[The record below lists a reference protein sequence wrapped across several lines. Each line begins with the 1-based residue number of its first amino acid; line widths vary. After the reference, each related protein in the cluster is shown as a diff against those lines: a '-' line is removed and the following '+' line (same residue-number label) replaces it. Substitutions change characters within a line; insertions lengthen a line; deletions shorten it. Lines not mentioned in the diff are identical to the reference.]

1 MKIRLNR
8 THNEEKKD
16 APEANFS
23 TAATKADILAC
34 FRLLLGRL
42 PQKSEEKGH
51 FSRMGED
58 LSSVVRS
65 YLNSEEFAGR
75 HLLNRSSKNQKMV
88 ELPQFKLYASEDDTF
103 IGNVIIR
110 TGSYEPHVTRV
121 FEEYLKPGWG
131 VLDIGA
137 NIGYFSMLAA
147 SLVGPTGWVQ
157 SWEPSPGN
165 VKMLYASQT
174 LNQFD
179 NIEIVQAAACDKSE
193 VLRYFHSASNGNVAE
208 VANILPEDIL
218 SSETVMG
225 LRIDDFVPDDRQV
238 SFVKIDVEGYEAKA
252 LRGALATLRRCRP
265 IVVSEFSP
273 NSLQHASGVSG
284 REYLDF
290 FVKLDYELA
299 VVSENAVTPGDVNAI
314 LSHYERSGT
323 DHIDVLLRPKS
334 TV

>member
-1 MKIRLNR
+1 MKIRPRKPKL
-8 THNEEKKD
+8 
-16 APEANFS
+16 APSKAPPEFSNTATEADVRS
-23 TAATKADILAC
+23 C
-34 FRLLLGRL
+34 FRLLLGRT
-42 PQKSEEKGH
+42 PQDFEWPGH
-51 FSRMGED
+51 VWRVGED
-58 LSSVVRS
+58 LASVVSS

-75 HLLNRSSKNQKMV
+75 HLLGHSLKSCKLAQLSR
-88 ELPQFKLYASEDDTF
+88 FRLYASEDDTF
-103 IGNVIIR
+103 GGNVIIR

-121 FEEYLKPGWG
+121 FEECLRPGWG

-157 SWEPSPGN
+157 SWEPSPDN

-179 NIEIVQAAACDKSE
+179 NIEIVQAAASDKSE

-208 VANILPEDIL
+208 VTNILPEDIL

-252 LRGALATLRRCRP
+252 LRGALGTLRRCRP

-323 DHIDVLLRPKS
+323 DHIDLLLRPKS